1 MSELLTTA
9 RPYAKA
15 LFKNAKE
22 QGMIDEYFIM
32 LKNLLAA
39 VEDKNLTKIL
49 SNDSFDSDDKSNILT
64 DVLKDNI
71 NEPFIRFI
79 KLLINND
86 RLEVINEIV
95 SLYDYLLQEEKS
107 QKTAGIETAF
117 ELSADQVKE
126 IKSALEKR
134 FDKKIEIKQNIDSEL
149 LAGAIVK
156 VDDLVI
162 DGSYKEQLRK
172 LESQLI
178 WNKKRNR

>member
-1 MSELLTTA
+1 
-9 RPYAKA
+9 
-15 LFKNAKE
+15 
-22 QGMIDEYFIM
+22 MIDEYFIM

-49 SNDSFDSDDKSNILT
+49 SNDSFDSNDKSNILT

-95 SLYDYLLQEEKS
+95 SLYDYLLQEEKR
-107 QKTAGIETAF
+107 QKTAIIETAF
-117 ELSADQVKE
+117 ELSSDQVKE

-178 WNKKRNR
+178 

>member
-15 LFKNAKE
+15 LFKSAKE

-49 SNDSFDSDDKSNILT
+49 SNDSFDSNDKSNILT
-64 DVLKDNI
+64 DVLKKNI
-71 NEPFIRFI
+71 NESFIRFI
-79 KLLINND
+79 KLLIKND

-107 QKTAGIETAF
+107 QKTAIIETAF
-117 ELSADQVKE
+117 ELSSDQVKE

-134 FDKKIEIKQNIDSEL
+134 FDKKVEIKQNIDSEL
-149 LAGAIVK
+149 LAGAIVR

-178 WNKKRNR
+178 

>member
-49 SNDSFDSDDKSNILT
+49 SNDSFDSNDKSNILT

-71 NEPFIRFI
+71 NESFIRFI

-95 SLYDYLLQEEKS
+95 SLYDHLLQEEK
-107 QKTAGIETAF
+107 
-117 ELSADQVKE
+117 LS
-126 IKSALEKR
+126 
-134 FDKKIEIKQNIDSEL
+134 
-149 LAGAIVK
+149 
-156 VDDLVI
+156 
-162 DGSYKEQLRK
+162 
-172 LESQLI
+172 LI
-178 WNKKRNR
+178 HI